1 MFEQVGSLNV
11 HTVTAVM
18 GRWQFLVISFVISP
32 WTGSKGVILAAE
44 ELNLPLF
51 QRGFPAMSSSTVHP
65 TPMSSPL
72 Y

>member
-44 ELNLPLF
+44 ELNLSLFREDFQPCPQARYIPL
-51 QRGFPAMSSSTVHP
+51 P
-65 TPMSSPL
+65 
-72 Y
+72 